1 MSGIYIHIPFC
12 KKACHYCNFHFS
24 TQTQYLNEF
33 TEALIK
39 EIELQQKYISGKIE
53 TLYFG
58 GGTPSLLSNEAL
70 QSILNQLRNHFDFDT
85 DFEFTLEANPDDLS
99 SAAAASWLE
108 IGVNRLSIGI
118 QSFQAHSLAWM
129 NRAHSVEQAHQAI
142 QNAQAAGFTNM
153 SADLIYGTP
162 HLSDQ
167 DLRQDLQILLDYNI
181 PHISCYALTVE
192 EKTALFSMIQKKNLQ
207 DIDTSQQARHFDLI
221 IETLEDAGWEH
232 YEISNF
238 SKPNHRSKHNS
249 NYWNGVPYLGLGPA
263 AHSYNKHSRQ
273 WNVANNQLY
282 FQSIKKNTVPFEIES
297 LNSSAQ
303 FNEYMMI
310 SLRKMEG
317 CSLKIIRNE
326 FGEKYEAHV
335 KSLAATYLQK
345 NQLKQTA
352 IGFALTKEA
361 KFFADGIASDFFWIN
376 EPTGSL

>member
-24 TQTQYLNEF
+24 TQTKYIGEF
-33 TEALIK
+33 TAALLI
-39 EIELQQKYISGKIE
+39 EIELQQKYLSGKIE

-58 GGTPSLLSNEAL
+58 GGTPSLLSTEAI
-70 QSILNQLRNHFDFDT
+70 QTIYNKINDSFDLSNNL
-85 DFEFTLEANPDDLS
+85 EFTLEANPDDLT
-99 SAAAASWLE
+99 ASQAQDWLK

-118 QSFQAHSLAWM
+118 QSFQSHSLAWM
-129 NRAHSVEQAHQAI
+129 NRAHSIEQGHQAI
-142 QNAQAAGFTNM
+142 VNAKEAGFTNM

-167 DLRQDLQILLDYNI
+167 DLAEDLEILLNYDI

-192 EKTALFSMIQKKNLQ
+192 EKTALYSKIQNKLLQ
-207 DIDTSQQARHFDLI
+207 DVDATQQARQYEYILQK
-221 IETLEDAGWEH
+221 LNNAGWEH

-238 SKPNHRSKHNS
+238 SKPNMRSKHNS

-263 AHSYNKHSRQ
+263 AHSFNIHTRQ

-282 FQSIKKNTVPFEIES
+282 FQSIKNNIVPFEIEH
-297 LNSSAQ
+297 LDINTQ

-310 SLRKMEG
+310 SLRQMEG
-317 CSLKIIRNE
+317 FSFAKIKNE

-335 KSLAATYLQK
+335 KLIAKTFVKNKQLQK
-345 NQLKQTA
+345 TA
-352 IGFALTKEA
+352 MGYTLSKEA
-361 KFFADGIASDFFWIN
+361 KFFADGIASTFFW
-376 EPTGSL
+376 SMD